1 MGSSIPNAILKE
13 IVAEQLKKNVPSF
26 KVGDEISVAVR
37 IQEDNKERIQNFV
50 GIVIARRGSGISE
63 TFTVRCVH
71 GRFGIERVFHLHSPL
86 VTEIKVTKESVVLD
100 RAKAYYLRKRV
111 GKAANQV
118 REKRF
123 YTKKA

>member
-1 MGSSIPNAILKE
+1 MGQSISHTILKE
-13 IVAEQLKKNVPSF
+13 ISAEQLKKDITPF
-26 KVGDEISVAVR
+26 KVGDDVSVAMR
-37 IQEDNKERIQNFV
+37 IREDNKERIQNFV
-50 GIVIARRGSGISE
+50 GIVIARCGSGISE

-71 GRFGIERVFHLHSPL
+71 GRFGMERVFQLHSPL
-86 VTEIKVTKESVVLD
+86 VAEIKVTKESVVLD
-100 RAKAYYLRKRV
+100 RAKAYYLRKRI